1 MASSKAA
8 WKKRKQHEVTLPSG
22 AEVKIELP
30 DLATMIKGGQVP
42 NELLDV
48 ATKVGAGKGIEP
60 QDSPEEQ
67 RKLFGQ
73 VSEFNAFLV
82 EKTVIEPAITKEEVL
97 ANDLP
102 AEDVDLLIQF
112 ALRKTDFDAVGKHLG
127 GLETVDSFRQFRGL
141 DESSLAGLLGASG
154 G

>member
-1 MASSKAA
+1 MATSKAK
-8 WKKRKQHEVTLPSG
+8 WKAAKQHTVTLPSG
-22 AEVKIELP
+22 AEIKIELP

-60 QDSPEEQ
+60 SDEPDEQ
-67 RKLFGQ
+67 RKLLGQ

-82 EKTVIEPAITKEEVL
+82 EQTVVEPAVTKEEVL
-97 ANDLP
+97 AGDLP

-127 GLETVDSFRQFRGL
+127 GLDTVDSFRQFRGL
-141 DESSLAGLLGASG
+141 DASLANLLDT
-154 G
+154 